1 MLVSMKYLLE
11 HARDNKY
18 IVAAPNVWNEW
29 STRATI
35 DAAIELNSPIIID
48 YDFNSNIYNWMS
60 YTKSW
65 AEKAPVP
72 VAINLDHG
80 VDIQHAITAIHSGF
94 SSVMLDRSSE
104 SFEKNS
110 KDVGEL
116 VKIAKACDVTVEAEL
131 GYVGDASSSDQSNV
145 SHFTKPTD
153 VKRFVNETNVDCLAV
168 AVGTAHGKYKE
179 GFVPEINFELI
190 KTIEDETDIPLVL
203 HGGSG
208 TPKEVFEKLAKETN
222 ISKVNLFTDIHDFVI
237 DKTQKLQAEL
247 PLYEID
253 YHYYHAYKEILS
265 KFIMLFN
272 SNNQA
277 DFVEFPVEELY
288 KGDMEIR

>member
-1 MLVSMKYLLE
+1 MLVSMKYLLK
-11 HARDNKY
+11 HARDNSSM
-18 IVAAPNVWNEW
+18 IAAPNVWNEW
-29 STRATI
+29 STRAAI
-35 DAAIELNSPIIID
+35 DAAVELRSPIILD

-60 YTKSW
+60 YTKQW
-65 AEKAPVP
+65 AEKASVP

-80 VDIQHAITAIHSGF
+80 AEIDDAITAIHSGF

-104 SFEKNS
+104 TFEKNS
-110 KDVGEL
+110 SDVKEL

-131 GYVGDASSSDQSNV
+131 GYVGDASSSDQSNT
-145 SHFTKPTD
+145 SHFTKSSD
-153 VKRFVNETNVDCLAV
+153 VKRFVDETDVDCLAV

-179 GFVPEINFELI
+179 GIIPEINFDLI
-190 KTIEDETDIPLVL
+190 KAIENETNIPLVL

-208 TPKEVFEKLAKETN
+208 TPKEVLEKLAKETN
-222 ISKVNLFTDIHDFVI
+222 VSKVNLFTDIHDYVI
-237 DKTQKLQAEL
+237 AKTQDLQSKL

-265 KFIMLFN
+265 EFIILFN

-277 DFVEFPVEELY
+277 DLVDFPMEQLY